1 MSVQVKHEY
10 TVEYFLV
17 LNSNKLLIHT
27 ATWMNFENMLIE
39 RSQSKQSN
47 VLWSHLHQMSRIGKS
62 IDKHN
67 CVSSF
72 QGFGGRKNGKWF
84 LMDME
89 FLWGW

>member
-62 IDKHN
+62 IDKESRL
-67 CVSSF
+67 VIDKSLEE
-72 QGFGGRKNGKWF
+72 GGIGC
-84 LMDME
+84 DY
-89 FLWGW
+89 